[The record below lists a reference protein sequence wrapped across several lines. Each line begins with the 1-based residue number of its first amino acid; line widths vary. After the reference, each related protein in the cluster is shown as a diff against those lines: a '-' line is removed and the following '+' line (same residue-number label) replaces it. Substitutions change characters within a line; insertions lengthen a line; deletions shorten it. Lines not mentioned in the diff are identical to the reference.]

1 MHESA
6 RDSASVCGPAPR
18 QSGSR
23 SRGSEADGSRDPVAT
38 IVALRVVPGSR
49 RGGLAWSLP
58 RFMKGSQTVYRT
70 GTVVGRGAGSPPGAA
85 RRAPPATVDL
95 VIERQPVPRSRHSS
109 AQSAFVLLVL
119 DLGSRRRRR
128 VLFSAASFGVELV
141 FLALVDGV
149 GAITSAVGGGVTE
162 AECDD
167 DDGNDPQGV
176 NGEAD
181 QPENQCGAQ
190 DDQHHLAEACPLAEQ
205 ERDPLGQPAP
215 FGCLAGAACRL
226 GGRCWECSLR

>member
-1 MHESA
+1 VPLNDKIHGRRGCPARRSRWGARPATHHCSCPVDRLRALHE
-6 RDSASVCGPAPR
+6 PR
-18 QSGSR
+18 QRPCQTTTPGTRNNTQRNS
-23 SRGSEADGSRDPVAT
+23 DG
-38 IVALRVVPGSR
+38 
-49 RGGLAWSLP
+49 
-58 RFMKGSQTVYRT
+58 
-70 GTVVGRGAGSPPGAA
+70 
-85 RRAPPATVDL
+85 
-95 VIERQPVPRSRHSS
+95 HSV
-109 AQSAFVLLVL
+109 AFVLLVL

-128 VLFSAASFGVELV
+128 VLSSAASFGVELV

>member
-1 MHESA
+1 MNLGSDHARPPRREPGTTRSA
-6 RDSASVCGPAPR
+6 TVMATR
-18 QSGSR
+18 SR
-23 SRGSEADGSRDPVAT
+23 SCCSYLTWAPDGD
-38 IVALRVVPGSR
+38 
-49 RGGLAWSLP
+49 
-58 RFMKGSQTVYRT
+58 
-70 GTVVGRGAGSPPGAA
+70 AGFCS
-85 RRAPPATVDL
+85 
-95 VIERQPVPRSRHSS
+95 
-109 AQSAFVLLVL
+109 
-119 DLGSRRRRR
+119 
-128 VLFSAASFGVELV
+128 SAASFGVELV

-176 NGEAD
+176 NGEAE
-181 QPENQCGAQ
+181 QPENQRGAQ
-190 DDQHHLAEACPLAEQ
+190 DHQHHLAEARPLAEQ